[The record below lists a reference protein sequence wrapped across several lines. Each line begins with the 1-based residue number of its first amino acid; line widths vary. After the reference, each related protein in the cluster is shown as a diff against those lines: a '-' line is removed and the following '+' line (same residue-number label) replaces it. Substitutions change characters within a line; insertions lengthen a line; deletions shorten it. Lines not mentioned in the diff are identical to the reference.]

1 MKFRMRRRIAR
12 AMSLREAAS
21 VVFGLAALL
30 PILLLVAVLS
40 RYNVLRH
47 TEAMVFVLLALVVSL
62 LGFLVF
68 RRMVDQVAR
77 LAQGLQAPAAAK
89 ATTVT
94 AAAGS
99 MAVPGL
105 GRVAEIGQVADAFH
119 GMLDDLRGAT
129 QRLEDLVFKLGT
141 LNEMVELAAR
151 IPRIQELLGLVL
163 QTTMRA
169 VRATVGSI
177 MILDRDRRTLKL
189 AASRGI
195 PEAVAASAEIK
206 VGDGIAGKVVEMGEP
221 VLVDDIETDPRFKQP
236 NAPQY
241 GSGSFICMPIRVGD
255 RAVGVINMA
264 KRKEPGRPS
273 TPGPQPFSHTDLQ
286 FLNAL
291 MTYIGYAVDNARLL
305 EEAQQSAQQLQ
316 GVVDDL
322 KATQAQLVRGETL
335 RAMGQLSSGMAHHL
349 NNLFAVILGR
359 TELLLNKVDEAGV
372 RRSLDIIQRTSQ
384 DGAEVVRRVQRFSRV
399 QPVSEPVA
407 VDLNQLIE
415 EVVELTKPRWHDESL
430 LRGAKVE
437 VGVEAGAIPAAAGEP
452 APLRE
457 VLMNLLLNSTDAL
470 PQGGRITFKT
480 WASDD
485 RVHCA
490 VSDTG
495 VGMSDEVRRRALEP
509 FFTTKGPKSTGLGLS
524 VAYGTIQRHGGTL
537 SVESAEGQGT
547 TVTVSLPLA
556 SNAATKPV
564 ARPSAPAPGVPLR
577 VLVIDDESQVRA
589 TLSDILENQGHSVVQ
604 ASGGQEG
611 LSLLANGEPMDLV
624 LTDLGM
630 PDMTGWDVARSVRE
644 RWPDLPVGLV
654 TGWGEQDLTP
664 EERGRVDFVL
674 TKPFDRVLL
683 RESLAP
689 IRPRTP
695 SPSR

>member
-1 MKFRMRRRIAR
+1 MRLRLRRRIAR

-30 PILLLVAVLS
+30 PILLLVSVLS
-40 RYNVLRH
+40 RYDVLRH
-47 TEAMVFVLLALVVSL
+47 TEAVIFVMLALAVSI
-62 LGFLVF
+62 LGYLVF
-68 RRMVDQVAR
+68 RRMVDQVTR

-89 ATTVT
+89 DTTAPT
-94 AAAGS
+94 AVGTA
-99 MAVPGL
+99 AVPGL
-105 GRVAEIGQVADAFH
+105 GRVAEFGQVADAFH
-119 GMLDDLRGAT
+119 NMIEDLRGAT

-177 MILDRDRRTLKL
+177 MILDRDRRILKL

-195 PEAVAASAEIK
+195 PEEVAASAEIK
-206 VGDGIAGKVVEMGEP
+206 VGDGIAGKVMELGEP
-221 VLVDDIETDPRFKQP
+221 VLVDDIESDPRFKQP
-236 NAPQY
+236 NAPRY

-264 KRKEPGRPS
+264 KRKEPGEAS
-273 TPGPQPFSHTDLQ
+273 TSRPQPFSHTDLQ

-359 TELLLNKVDEAGV
+359 TELLLNKVEEAGV

-407 VDLNQLIE
+407 VDLNQLVQ

-430 LRGAKVE
+430 LRGATIE

-457 VLMNLLLNSTDAL
+457 VLINLLLNSTDAL
-470 PQGGRITFKT
+470 PHGGRIAFKT
-480 WASDD
+480 WTANDC
-485 RVHCA
+485 VHCA
-490 VSDTG
+490 VIDTG
-495 VGMSDEVRRRALEP
+495 IGMSDEVRRRALEP

-537 SVESAEGQGT
+537 TIESAEGQGT
-547 TVTVSLPLA
+547 TVTISLPLA
-556 SNAATKPV
+556 SKTLSAV
-564 ARPSAPAPGVPLR
+564 APRPSAALPGVPLR
-577 VLVIDDESQVRA
+577 VLVIDDEMQVRA
-589 TLSDILENQGHSVVQ
+589 TLSDILENQGHAVVQ

-611 LSLLANGEPMDLV
+611 LGLLASGQPIDLV

-644 RWPDLPVGLV
+644 RWPELPVGLV

-664 EERGRVDFVL
+664 EERDRVSFVL
-674 TKPFDRVLL
+674 TKPFDRQLL
-683 RESLAP
+683 REALAP
-689 IRPRTP
+689 IRPH
-695 SPSR
+695 S